1 MRPNI
6 DDLQPAHVAAGVGG
20 AEREFLAVCLGVFDD
35 AKLRQHVQGLL
46 EKVWTKVQRA
56 DPKVGAS
63 VEKSAKRWRDSDLS
77 DDQLRALLWIRLRRG
92 LRLGTGVTRSVRG
105 VEHLADELVAAGLKW
120 QGDSA
125 SGGAHRMV
133 SKVRDA
139 FRRARR
145 DDDPVE
151 PPPKTLGNLVE
162 PLFQVM
168 LKRALGEDADAMPE
182 QDQKRL
188 ATDIVAGLDEKEKQ
202 ELLREA
208 GETDVQRAIVK
219 LAVGGGAH
227 GSFAMAVGTA
237 GFAPYILAAQ
247 ASAFIPMVS
256 GPALVSLVSV
266 VANPVV
272 VVGTA
277 VGFGAY
283 LTRKANERAA
293 AQVALTLIALLACD
307 GMARSR
313 DALENLVASFGTIPE
328 LPEEDFADPKEATQ
342 YREAWTRLQ
351 ADTWLATPRPRTT
364 LADEWER
371 TNLGRDSVAIGA
383 ASIGDVIYSL
393 AAIDPQVVAAADFSS
408 SATIE
413 NSFDFATE
421 LLKKAQPS
429 WSERAGVDLAAH
441 EGDIARL
448 KGFTMEQLAATKL
461 VDEGHVVELPDNPNE
476 PGWDLLVDGERFQV
490 KCLAESSGLRE
501 HFEQYPEIPVLANS
515 DLIDE
520 WETWPGAWK
529 EKVFFI
535 EGHTNEVVEGVVRRS
550 RAEGVDLA
558 DSDVPEI
565 ALAYVA
571 ARNAWRL
578 KKGEV
583 TAGQAM
589 SHLLME
595 GSARAGL
602 AVVGGIAGTSVGFL
616 LLGPAGALV
625 LGNVAPVVAQGA
637 VSSLIGR
644 IRERFG
650 QTADEGREARS
661 EALCAAVTT
670 AIDRKLSILRT
681 KYRQVGD
688 GTAGRYVR
696 RRLLDEARH
705 LDECQDRLLALSTGD
720 RRGTDRAVLRIATQS
735 VHPGCYQAPLARLLT
750 D

>member
-1 MRPNI
+1 MKPSI

-35 AKLRQHVQGLL
+35 ANLLKHVQGIP
-46 EKVWTKVQRA
+46 KRVWKRVRLA

-63 VEKSAKRWRDSDLS
+63 VEKGAKRWRDSDLS

-105 VEHLADELVAAGLKW
+105 VEHLAAGLEW

-364 LADEWER
+364 LAGEWER
-371 TNLGRDSVAIGA
+371 TNLDRDSVAIGA

-429 WSERAGVDLAAH
+429 WSERPGIDLAAR
-441 EGDIARL
+441 EGDNARL

-461 VDEGHVVELPDNPNE
+461 VDEGHVVELPDTPNE
-476 PGWDLLVDGERFQV
+476 PGWDLLVDGEQFQV
-490 KCLAESSGLRE
+490 KCLADSSGLRE

-520 WETWPGAWK
+520 RETWPEAWK

-535 EGHTNEVVEGVVRRS
+535 EGYTNDVVERVVRS
-550 RAEGVDLA
+550 SYAEGVGLA
-558 DSDVPEI
+558 DSDVPVI

-571 ARNAWRL
+571 ARNAWKLR
-578 KKGEV
+578 KGEV

-602 AVVGGIAGTSVGFL
+602 AVVGGIAGASVGFL

-625 LGNVAPVVAQGA
+625 LGNTLPMAAQSGA
-637 VSSLIGR
+637 RPLIDG
-644 IRERFG
+644 IRARFG
-650 QTADEGREARS
+650 QKADEDREARS
-661 EALCAAVTT
+661 EALCAAVTK

-705 LDECQDRLLALSTGD
+705 LDECQDRLLALSSGD
-720 RRGTDRAVLRIATQS
+720 RRGADRVVDALRIATQS
-735 VHPGCYQAPLARLLT
+735 VHPGCYHAPLARLVT